1 MKKKIFSILTVL
13 LFSWSFSYAQGI
25 SKYLGTSTA
34 KRSLFISGSVGYNL
48 FASSDFGLFGPSA
61 FINIGASLSNRYFFS
76 LGLGTDD
83 WYWGWESHHK
93 NYTNISEYTYFK
105 REMISDKI
113 STVSVN
119 VQLKY
124 YFSNKP
130 TRWFINGQIGYVFK
144 SMPMIEHGYYK
155 PYEYIIENSYTGMYG
170 AIGFGIRV
178 KDLFDIYP
186 EITIRNT
193 TRVHTKSENSK
204 IEVNESDATDFTAS
218 IRLSAYLFH
227 HDMK

>member
-48 FASSDFGLFGPSA
+48 FAPSDFGLFGPSA
-61 FINIGASLSNRYFFS
+61 FINIGASLNNRYFFS

-83 WYWGWESHHK
+83 WYWGWKPLNK
-93 NYTNISEYTYFK
+93 NDDDT
-105 REMISDKI
+105 EMVSDKI
-113 STVSVN
+113 SAVSVN
-119 VQLKY
+119 IQLKY
-124 YFSNKP
+124 YFSDKP

-144 SMPMIEHGYYK
+144 SMPMIEHCYYK
-155 PYEYIIENSYTGMYG
+155 TYEYIIENSYTGIYG